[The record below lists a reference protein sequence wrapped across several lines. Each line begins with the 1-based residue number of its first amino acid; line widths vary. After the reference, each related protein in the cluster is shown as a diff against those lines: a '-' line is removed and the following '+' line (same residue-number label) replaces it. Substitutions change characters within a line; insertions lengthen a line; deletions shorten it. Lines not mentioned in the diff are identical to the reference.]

1 MGFLIAGTVLLGGI
15 LGVFWLK
22 DRLRS
27 GTLQRIAY
35 HELTA
40 RLTVVAAALI
50 ILGLLIAGNDIL
62 VALGIELPTG
72 QPAEGS

>member
-1 MGFLIAGTVLLGGI
+1 MWFLISGTVLMGGI

-27 GTLQRIAY
+27 VTLQRMAY

-40 RLTVVAAALI
+40 RLAVVAAALI
-50 ILGLLIAGNDIL
+50 ILGLLIAGTDIL
-62 VALGIELPTG
+62 KMLGIPLPAVPG
-72 QPAEGS
+72 RAAS